1 MKTTTDRSVPTS
13 VVADHM
19 ASQPIVIRAD
29 ASLTDAAALMDRH
42 HVHGLPVVDAA
53 GALVGVLSQTDLV
66 RARSTEYLWV
76 NWPGLAVRHLMTSP
90 AITFHRSTPLII
102 AARKMEQ
109 HQIHR
114 LVVVE
119 DGDESSPI
127 GLLSMTDVIHALAVE
142 TSAHHAADEPGS
154 RPHDLPHEAQHQAP
168 HDAARARPPRGAAR

>member
-1 MKTTTDRSVPTS
+1 MNTT
-13 VVADHM
+13 VADHM
-19 ASQPIVIRAD
+19 ASNPILIRAD

-42 HVHGLPVVDAA
+42 HVHGLPVVDQT
-53 GALVGVLSQTDLV
+53 GMLVGVLSQTDLN

-90 AITFHRSTPLII
+90 AITIHRSTPMIV

-119 DGDESSPI
+119 DGDDTSPV
-127 GLLSMTDVIHALAVE
+127 GVLSMTDLIHVL
-142 TSAHHAADEPGS
+142 ADEATS
-154 RPHDLPHEAQHQAP
+154 R
-168 HDAARARPPRGAAR
+168 

>member
-1 MKTTTDRSVPTS
+1 MTAANGHQITTS

-19 ASQPIVIRAD
+19 AKDPIVIRAD
-29 ASLTDAAALMDRH
+29 ASLSDAATLMDRRNIP
-42 HVHGLPVVDAA
+42 GLPVVDHT
-53 GALVGVLSQTDLV
+53 GSLVGVLSQTDLN

-90 AITFHRSTPLII
+90 AITIHRSTPLIV

-119 DGDESSPI
+119 DGDDSTPI
-127 GLLSMTDVIHALAVE
+127 GILSMTDLIHALAVE
-142 TSAHHAADEPGS
+142 TAAHHAVAGPGAHPHGPADEKPV
-154 RPHDLPHEAQHQAP
+154 R
-168 HDAARARPPRGAAR
+168 